1 MDRWIDDIF
10 ISCPWTGRINTVKI
24 TTLPKATYR
33 FNAIAIKLTM
43 PFLTEQNKKKVYNL
57 YLNTHTHTHTHTHTK
72 QNSQSN
78 HMKNRAG

>member
-33 FNAIAIKLTM
+33 FNAIAINLTM
-43 PFLTEQNKKKVYNL
+43 PFLTEQNKKKSL
-57 YLNTHTHTHTHTHTK
+57 
-72 QNSQSN
+72 
-78 HMKNRAG
+78 